1 MRKTITALVLAAAA
15 AIGIVTASLP
25 GAGAASATVRTLPSW
40 AHWKTAPRGACRH
53 GAGVIVWAGH
63 GDGVLVC
70 ASGEIETS

>member
-1 MRKTITALVLAAAA
+1 MRKTLTALVLAAAA

-25 GAGAASATVRTLPSW
+25 GPASATVRTLPTW
-40 AHWKTAPRGACRH
+40 AHWKNAPRGACRH

-70 ASGEIETS
+70 ASGETEAS